1 MIDAMNA
8 VTVDI
13 MLGTVVDMAV
23 AVAGKFYTFPLPN
36 NWENLLFFFILLMSI
51 HLSNQCPSMLLL
63 RRRFFYLNRPKPKIV
78 LLIQIVSQ
86 LNAVY

>member
-36 NWENLLFFFILLMSI
+36 NWENLLFFLFCLCLFICRI
-51 HLSNQCPSMLLL
+51 NVHQC
-63 RRRFFYLNRPKPKIV
+63 Y
-78 LLIQIVSQ
+78 
-86 LNAVY
+86 Y